1 MNKFLLAVT
10 MGAALVTMPVAAQAY
25 VGAGVGVATTD
36 TQNTSYKLFLGI
48 QIIPNLG
55 IELAYNNFGNFRG
68 KDADAYSL
76 VAVGTLPLGDTF
88 DIFGKVGTAENHTK
102 FAGTTNHRELVT
114 GFGVGF
120 KATSGLSLRIEYEN
134 FGRLMDESSG
144 INTTATNW
152 GVNLKSSF

>member
-1 MNKFLLAVT
+1 MSVA
-10 MGAALVTMPVAAQAY
+10 MCAALVAVPVAAQAY

-48 QIIPNLG
+48 QIIPIVG

-76 VAVGTLPLGDTF
+76 AAVGTLPLGDTW
-88 DIFGKVGTAENHTK
+88 DIFGKIGTTENHTK
-102 FAGTTNHRELVT
+102 FGATTNNRALLT
-114 GFGVGF
+114 GFGLGF
-120 KATSGLSLRIEYEN
+120 KAASGVSLRIEYEN

-144 INTTATNW
+144 ISTTATNW
-152 GVNLKSSF
+152 GVNVRSSF